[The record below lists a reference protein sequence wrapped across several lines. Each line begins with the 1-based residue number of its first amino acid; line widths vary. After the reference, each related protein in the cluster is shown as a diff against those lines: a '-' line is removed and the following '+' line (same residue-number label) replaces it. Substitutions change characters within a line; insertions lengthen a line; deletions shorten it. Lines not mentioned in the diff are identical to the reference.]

1 MGQLPR
7 AMANKRPFKTVVESP
22 YRKKCREFMM
32 RINLSSDSKLRKTIS
47 VIKKMKNINDK
58 YSFNNRK
65 DDFNYNAS
73 MHTIMKIINSYKSRI
88 NFVNNVSILCPVE
101 GLEVRWLLL

>member
-1 MGQLPR
+1 MS
-7 AMANKRPFKTVVESP
+7 NTKSFKTVEENP
-22 YRKKCREFMM
+22 YRKKCRELKMS
-32 RINLSSDSKLRKTIS
+32 RNSSSESKFRRTMS
-47 VIKKMKNINDK
+47 VIMKMKNINDK
-58 YSFNNRK
+58 YSFNYRK